1 MLLVDREG
9 IPLAVDI
16 ASANRNEVTLIEPLL
31 QQRVLNP
38 APEHLLYDKA
48 ADS

>member
-9 IPLAVDI
+9 LPLADDI

-31 QQRVLNP
+31 G
-38 APEHLLYDKA
+38 A
-48 ADS
+48 ARAQSGSRASALRQGR